1 MQAFLVII
9 RVSWSDV
16 QSKHWYWT
24 GWLVSENRVSV
35 LFYKVR
41 DFIDN
46 LPKKFSQKRAEW
58 KKKKLESA
66 HAPHCNTQV
75 DLIAYLTGA
84 WKKKRQVIYDYTVRF
99 SFQIV

>member
-1 MQAFLVII
+1 M
-9 RVSWSDV
+9 
-16 QSKHWYWT
+16 
-24 GWLVSENRVSV
+24 SV

-46 LPKKFSQKRAEW
+46 LPQKILAENGKMKK

-66 HAPHCNTQV
+66 HAPHGNTQV

>member
-9 RVSWSDV
+9 RVLWSDI

-24 GWLVSENRVSV
+24 GWLVSENRVWV

-46 LPKKFSQKRAEW
+46 LPKNSRRKRQNE
-58 KKKKLESA
+58 KKKLESA
-66 HAPHCNTQV
+66 HAPHGNTQV
-75 DLIAYLTGA
+75 DLTAYLTDA